1 MAAKRTPFGKMG
13 GRLRDLHPSDLLA
26 ATAKDAFKAGNV
38 SPALVDT
45 ANIGQVYTVSELPYI
60 IMRLLRILPENSV
73 FLLQVPRPYRD
84 L

>member
-38 SPALVDT
+38 SPAIIDT
-45 ANIGQVYTVSELPYI
+45 ANIGQVYTVSTYLPIDLANLCFICNLRLYALAK
-60 IMRLLRILPENSV
+60 MRCR
-73 FLLQVPRPYRD
+73 Y
-84 L
+84 

>member
-38 SPALVDT
+38 SPAIIDT
-45 ANIGQVYTVSELPYI
+45 ANIGQVYTVSTYLPMHLGNLCLSVI
-60 IMRLLRILPENSV
+60 FVFMHLRE
-73 FLLQVPRPYRD
+73 
-84 L
+84 